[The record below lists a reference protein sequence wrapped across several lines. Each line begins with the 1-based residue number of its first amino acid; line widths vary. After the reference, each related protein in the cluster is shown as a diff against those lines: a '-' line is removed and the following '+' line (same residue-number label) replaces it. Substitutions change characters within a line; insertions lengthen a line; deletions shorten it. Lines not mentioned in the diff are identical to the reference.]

1 MRRLVAT
8 FFAVLAPVA
17 AAHAALVTVD
27 SPAGPGTA
35 VLDTS
40 SRLEWLKL
48 STTSNTTV
56 NQVFTQTASGGR
68 FEGFRYS
75 TLSEFYCGLISPNV
89 GMECGLPRF
98 TNNVG
103 STQAFL
109 DIFDFNF
116 RQGSFHTADAPGGDP
131 EQRFAF
137 TASFSFFPDATFPVE
152 FDSQQIRL
160 SASTLNLPV
169 SHWLV
174 REARNVPEP
183 GTLALIGLSVFAF
196 AARRQANRNG
206 LPRNGEVGT

>member
-1 MRRLVAT
+1 MRRLLAT
-8 FFAVLAPVA
+8 CIAVLVPVG

-40 SRLEWLKL
+40 SGLEWLKL

-56 NQVFTQTASGGR
+56 NQVFTQMAPGGR

-75 TLSEFYCGLISPNV
+75 TLNELYCGLISPNV

-98 TNNVG
+98 TNNVV

-109 DIFDFNF
+109 DIFGFGF

-160 SASTLNLPV
+160 SVSTLNLPV

-174 REARNVPEP
+174 REAHTVPEP
-183 GTLALIGLSVFAF
+183 GTLALIGLSAIAL
-196 AARRQANRNG
+196 AARRRAARDKLPKNG
-206 LPRNGEVGT
+206 DVVA